1 MNADAVISVDAK
13 QVSGTLT
20 EISSG
25 RHTWYIDEPA
35 AFGGEDQAPSPVQ
48 TLLGA
53 LAGCLVAAGQQ
64 TAWELGLPLEHLECS
79 ISGQICAERFFGR
92 NDSGKRAGFS
102 DITVSFCGLG
112 AWPPAQRA
120 FWTEQVL
127 KRCPVMDN
135 LLQGTPVRTVWKD
148 AATDPEQ

>member
-1 MNADAVISVDAK
+1 MHTNAVISVDAK
-13 QVSGTLT
+13 QVKGTLT
-20 EISSG
+20 EVRSG

-64 TAWELGLPLEHLECS
+64 TARELELPLDHLECS
-79 ISGQICAERFFGR
+79 ISGQMCAERFFGKE
-92 NDSGKRAGFS
+92 DSSERAGFR
-102 DITVSFCGLG
+102 DITVSFCGLEE
-112 AWPPAQRA
+112 WQPAQRA

-135 LLQGTPVRTVWKD
+135 LLQGTPVRTVWKN
-148 AATDPEQ
+148 AAGNPEQ